1 MYKASEKD
9 GCEIYKNI
17 QICIKYDRKN

>member
-9 GCEIYKNI
+9 VAN
-17 QICIKYDRKN
+17 